1 MSPFCLIQLQLQHK
15 ASDFNRPLPKSS
27 KVLTSVIWFQDW
39 RVCCYS
45 LLDCPDP
52 KPVCWEA
59 KTKTHISEKIACP
72 LKCFPHSFIF
82 IDPLLFALISMLSL
96 CTSVEIWS
104 HCAVS
109 DSHYSATG
117 SNIGTVFATDM
128 DEKDSL
134 NSRLHFQ
141 IQSQEPEFPSNNL
154 FYIQQDTGTLQLTGR
169 SLSKRESARYF
180 LKVLV
185 TDPRK

>member
-1 MSPFCLIQLQLQHK
+1 MS
-15 ASDFNRPLPKSS
+15 
-27 KVLTSVIWFQDW
+27 V
-39 RVCCYS
+39 
-45 LLDCPDP
+45 
-52 KPVCWEA
+52 
-59 KTKTHISEKIACP
+59 
-72 LKCFPHSFIF
+72 
-82 IDPLLFALISMLSL
+82 
-96 CTSVEIWS
+96 
-104 HCAVS
+104 
-109 DSHYSATG
+109 SHYSATG

-154 FYIQQDTGTLQLTGR
+154 FYIQQDTGALQLTGR